1 MLGYEDPVNP
11 TFDSTTAMFE
21 KVLTEMME
29 QMQQRSRGKV
39 AVLVASHNEDTMRF
53 TVNKYVPFCLA
64 IKYVLPLVF
73 PYSGH
78 V

>member
-53 TVNKYVPFCLA
+53 TVNKYVRIVTVNSLPGLHS
-64 IKYVLPLVF
+64 VLP
-73 PYSGH
+73 
-78 V
+78 

>member
-11 TFDSTTAMFE
+11 TFDSTTEMFE

-53 TVNKYVPFCLA
+53 TVNKYVGVVVVCF
-64 IKYVLPLVF
+64 
-73 PYSGH
+73 S
-78 V
+78 